1 MSFDFK
7 LSSLLDNIIVSMT
20 KEVGLIDHQLNRN
33 NDFYTAGIFD
43 IFDSTVPI
51 SVTMK
56 PTASEAN
63 TYDSI
68 NFEIFFK
75 NVIIGTPSTIDVT
88 KDAIVPMFP
97 TETLAKRQTYASNI
111 RTDIYC
117 RITGIKNGSIVYT
130 SEKTLENRSL
140 CTTPILVRSIKCNT
154 FGLSREGM
162 RLRNEDPNN
171 VGGYYIIKGQEYYVN
186 ITEASAPNITKI
198 FRGNKSDNYLAKT
211 EFTSKDGFENQI
223 PYRVTTLL
231 GKDKIIYVVIN
242 CGIFRNDVRIPLPIL
257 IAALGL
263 AQPFR
268 EIIAKISYGQ
278 KAIENV
284 CQTCWYK
291 FEDMLNN
298 PEGRVRYAREYI
310 AGLIPDAV
318 KLNINVPTGDQEF
331 IAYVAS
337 ELIRNFENCC
347 FTVVGKTKQDSFT
360 KLDYVYRMAYWTIAA
375 GLSPTNELI
384 DNRDIS
390 VIKRFVSPAATISK
404 VTKTVFRNTIVP
416 HFRSEMRK
424 AMDSEKLEKIDPEKL
439 FKNDQKDIATEFQK
453 SITQTINAGGNI
465 TNKDGNIVA
474 KGQMKIGMAQHKNRL
489 CIVSQAR
496 AIDGNSFGD
505 NAVTTSS
512 RNKEFRRN
520 EQSLTGGICPIHSA
534 TESTNVGTKKQ
545 LAVSS
550 RITHGES
557 DQDVIDLLRQHGDEL
572 NLDFV
577 DPLYCNPMFQ
587 TIVYCNGKV
596 IAKTK
601 LLGKDG
607 RDGRDGRDG
616 SSPQGSA
623 KSTTKT
629 STRSTDTFDIIR
641 LFNRFKR
648 ENKIPKMTSIT
659 YSAAR
664 NEINFFTDGGRLV
677 RPVIPIVRTALVADP
692 GSSNTGTTVE
702 RDVPGGYPGA
712 TQRIELTPAD
722 LDPKT
727 VEFSKLLEE
736 GKVVYL
742 STDEAPTYRVATS
755 YEEWIESLDSPV
767 DFFDFIEIP
776 SGIFSLA
783 VSTKPFLRHDQVART
798 VYQSSQARQ
807 TAGKNVENIYL
818 RYDKEMVTQF
828 YTSKATVCTMYR
840 ELGMEEHGENVWLGV
855 VQSTGDNQE
864 DSVIIKKGSV
874 DCGMFSNVKFDAH
887 RIPVDS
893 KEILGVN
900 EQMEI
905 SSIKG
910 SNTQPFKHIDPSTGI
925 AKRNT
930 KIDSNP
936 IVLVAKSIRTVE
948 QINGVIKQE
957 TKNKS
962 YSANNKYEIE
972 HVDHSNK
979 CEIDKVTHVQI
990 STVKSRNLEIGDKV
1004 STRAGQKGI
1013 VGRICENNEMPYT
1026 LDGDIPD
1033 ILINPHHQNTRRT
1046 IGMIYEGIFA
1056 MIGSRLGIYIKGTTV
1071 PEPAFFTKPEDINR
1085 WVDEELRPQYRNYP
1099 KADAEKYIN
1108 ATVAAIKEIRV
1119 QLEMNNW
1126 DTHTMIS
1133 GLNGEVIKGEVTM
1146 VRIFY
1151 QRLLKVV
1158 KDAFYVASDT
1168 VNYDIHFRQPD
1179 AGAKNEGG
1187 LRNGEMET
1195 GNLMGHGSANF
1206 LAEKTHIHS
1215 DGIVMQLCRCGRPS
1229 NYNYETKEG
1238 YCHHCRENT
1247 DMIEMQSA
1255 FSTQLLIDKLAG
1267 TGIGLTLVPEK
1278 YKIYDVVKPTEGE

>member
-1 MSFDFK
+1 MSPPIVLYKMAFDFR
-7 LSSLLDNIIVSMT
+7 LSSLLDNVIVSMT

-43 IFDSTVPI
+43 IFDSTIPI

-63 TYDSI
+63 LYDSI
-68 NFEIFFK
+68 NFEIYFK
-75 NVIIGTPSTIDVT
+75 NVILGTPSTINVA

-97 TETLAKRQTYASNI
+97 TETLAKRQTYASNV
-111 RTDIYC
+111 RCDIYC
-117 RITGIKNGSIVYT
+117 KITGTKNGQVVY
-130 SEKTLENRSL
+130 SLEKTLDNRSL
-140 CTTPILVRSIKCNT
+140 CTTPILVGSIKCNT
-154 FGLSREGM
+154 FGLSKEGM

-231 GKDKIIYVVIN
+231 GKDKVIYVVIN
-242 CGIFRNDVRIPLPIL
+242 CGIFRNDVRIPLPIF

-263 AQPFR
+263 TQPFK
-268 EIIAKISYGQ
+268 EIISKISYGQ
-278 KAIENV
+278 ESIENI

-291 FEDMLNN
+291 FEDMLHN

-310 AGLIPDAV
+310 ANLIPDAV
-318 KLNINVPTGDQEF
+318 KLNINVPTGEQEF

-347 FTVVGKTKQDSFT
+347 FTVVGKSKQDSFT
-360 KLDYVYRMAYWTIAA
+360 KLDYVYRMTYWTISA

-416 HFRSEMRK
+416 HFRAEMRK
-424 AMDSEKLEKIDPEKL
+424 EMDSSKLNKIDPEKL
-439 FKNDQKDIATEFQK
+439 FKNDQKDIATDFQK

-465 TNKDGNIVA
+465 TNKDGNVVA
-474 KGQMKIGMAQHKNRL
+474 KGQMKIGMAMHKNKL
-489 CIVSQAR
+489 CIMSQAR
-496 AIDGNSFGD
+496 GIDGNSFGD

-557 DQDVIDLLRQHGDEL
+557 DQEIIDLLYQHGEEL
-572 NLDFV
+572 GLDFV
-577 DPLYCNPMFQ
+577 DPLYCNPLYQ

-596 IAKTK
+596 IAKT
-601 LLGKDG
+601 LEETEDG
-607 RDGRDGRDG
+607 V
-616 SSPQGSA
+616 PV
-623 KSTTKT
+623 
-629 STRSTDTFDIIR
+629 DTFDIIR

-677 RPVIPIVRTALVADP
+677 RPVIPVVRTI
-692 GSSNTGTTVE
+692 TTKKGIE

-712 TQRIELTPAD
+712 VQRVEITPKD

-727 VEFSKLLEE
+727 VSFSDLLAQ

-767 DFFDFIEIP
+767 DHFDFIEIP

-798 VYQSSQARQ
+798 VYQSSQSRQ
-807 TAGKNVENIYL
+807 TAGRNVDNIHL
-818 RYDKEMVTQF
+818 RYDKEMVRQF
-828 YTSKATVCTMYR
+828 YTGKATVCTMYR
-840 ELGMEEHGENVWLGV
+840 ELGMEEYGENVTLAV

-874 DCGMFSNVKFDAH
+874 DCGMFSNDKYDAR

-905 SSIKG
+905 ASIKG

-930 KIDSNP
+930 RVGP
-936 IVLVAKSIRTVE
+936 EPVVLVAKSIRTVE

-962 YSANNKYEIE
+962 YSASNKYEIE
-972 HVDHSNK
+972 YVDHSNK

-1013 VGRICENNEMPYT
+1013 IGRICENNEMPYT
-1026 LDGDIPD
+1026 LDGDQPD

-1056 MIGSRLGIYIKGTTV
+1056 MIGSKLGIYIKGTTV
-1071 PEPAFFTKPEDINR
+1071 PEPAFFKDASSITK

-1099 KADAEKYIN
+1099 KAEAEQYIQ
-1108 ATVAAIKEIRV
+1108 ATVAAIGEIRK
-1119 QLEMNNW
+1119 QLEDNNW
-1126 DTHTMIS
+1126 DTCTMVS
-1133 GLNGEVIKGEVTM
+1133 GLNGEIIKGEVTV

-1158 KDAFYVASDT
+1158 KDAFYVAPET

-1179 AGAKNEGG
+1179 AGAKNGGG

-1229 NYNYETKEG
+1229 NYNYETKTG
-1238 YCHHCRENT
+1238 YCHNCRENT
-1247 DMIEMQSA
+1247 DLIEIQSA
-1255 FSTQLLIDKLAG
+1255 FSTQLLVDKLAG
-1267 TGIGLTLVPEK
+1267 TGISLTLVPEK
-1278 YKIYDVVKPTEGE
+1278 YKVYDIVKPVEGE